1 MATTFLNIQ
10 KYYDDLSSTEQLAVD
25 YILKYEDLPKIKL
38 KTIEEELHIS
48 SSTII
53 RAVKKLSYH
62 SFNDFKYAL
71 MNDRIKKETKKDEE
85 SYENL
90 LESITIDFSQTMKMM
105 NESKVTEIATV
116 LLDSRRIFSVG
127 VGSSASVVNSFNHKL
142 TNYGL
147 WSSNYSEIFTMRE
160 IPNIV
165 KKEDCVVIFS
175 LSGAEP
181 EVLDVVAECKS
192 IGCQIVS
199 ITGLSSNPLSRMSDI
214 NLMTYN
220 SNKSREKLKSRLML
234 YVAHEV
240 IFETLVLVKESKP

>member
-25 YILKYEDLPKIKL
+25 YILKYEDLPNIKL

-90 LESITIDFSQTMKMM
+90 LETITIDFSQTMKMM
-105 NESKVTEIATV
+105 NESKVKEIATV

-240 IFETLVLVKESKP
+240 IFETLVLVKESKA